1 MRTISTIT
9 LNDEQWR
16 VGFGN
21 PGGRGNDAQIRPVS
35 RSIVIRRK
43 GNGRSAPL
51 VDSLA
56 HELAHLYF
64 PEIPEDRVEAFG
76 KTLGKL
82 FAPMQEADH

>member
-1 MRTISTIT
+1 MKIVVTIT
-9 LNDEQWR
+9 VNDEPWNI
-16 VGFGN
+16 GFGN
-21 PGGRGNDAQIRPVS
+21 PGGRGNDAQIRPAS
-35 RSIVIRRK
+35 RSIVIRRW

-76 KTLGKL
+76 KTLGTIY
-82 FAPMQEADH
+82 APMKHEDY